1 MKAIIVFFLL
11 LASVFFLPSSTLA
24 RQLLQK
30 ETNETRDP
38 THPATC
44 SSNNGY
50 INCKPSAPSRRCPI
64 YSRHC

>member
-30 ETNETRDP
+30 GGVTGCT
-38 THPATC
+38 
-44 SSNNGY
+44 SNPNIPCY
-50 INCKPSAPSRRCPI
+50 PPPKRACPI
-64 YSRHC
+64 YIRNC

>member
-30 ETNETRDP
+30 GKLTTLNFFKS
-38 THPATC
+38 HKHLHNKLAFHQ
-44 SSNNGY
+44 Y
-50 INCKPSAPSRRCPI
+50 II
-64 YSRHC
+64 